1 MQKILYL
8 QAYVGTKSWAFRY
21 RFNGKPKKL
30 TLGPL
35 YLGEDERDAVGI
47 DQPNTLAGARKL
59 AGEAAL
65 QVAKGID
72 PSKHKKREKHQARLR
87 AENSA
92 KRLAIAFCRVTNC
105 AWYWWGAEAIG
116 WPFGPMVSFW
126 R

>member
-1 MQKILYL
+1 
-8 QAYVGTKSWAFRY
+8 AFRY